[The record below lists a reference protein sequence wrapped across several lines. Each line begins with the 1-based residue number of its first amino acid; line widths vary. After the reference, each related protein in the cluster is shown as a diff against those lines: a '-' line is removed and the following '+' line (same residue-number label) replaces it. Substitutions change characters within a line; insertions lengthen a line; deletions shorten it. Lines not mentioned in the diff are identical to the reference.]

1 MTTIEQVAE
10 EISAFSKQYDV
21 ENDEQN
27 KSIALNVY
35 NQIDR
40 FADGIEPTAQEIAQF
55 TVAINE
61 HVQVRDLVLGI
72 PKERDINYVGKWIA
86 YVGNLT
92 PEVYDVPVA
101 TIMSSLYYAEGDED
115 KATYY
120 IDKALS
126 INPEYSLAK
135 LLKRVY
141 EANWG
146 AQEMIDMRDK
156 LHDQVKELLGISNDN
171 N

>member
-27 KSIALNVY
+27 KSIALNIY

-40 FADGIEPTAQEIAQF
+40 FADGIDPTAQEIAQF

-72 PKERDINYVGKWIA
+72 PKERDIDYVGRWIA
-86 YVGNLT
+86 HVGNLT

-120 IDKALS
+120 IDRALKA
-126 INPEYSLAK
+126 NPNYSLAQ

-141 EANWG
+141 ESNWG
-146 AQEMIDMRDK
+146 AQGMISMRDE
-156 LHDQVKELLGISNDN
+156 LHDKVKAELGL
-171 N
+171 

>member
-21 ENDEQN
+21 DNDEQN
-27 KSIALNVY
+27 KSIALNIY

-40 FADGIEPTAQEIAQF
+40 FADGIDPTAQEIAQF

-72 PKERDINYVGKWIA
+72 PKERDIDYVGRWIA
-86 YVGNLT
+86 HVGNLT

-101 TIMSSLYYAEGDED
+101 TIMSSLYYSEGDED

-120 IDKALS
+120 INRALKA
-126 INPEYSLAK
+126 NPNYSLAQ

-141 EANWG
+141 ESNWG
-146 AQEMIDMRDK
+146 AQGMISMRDE
-156 LHDQVKELLGISNDN
+156 LHDKVKAELGL
-171 N
+171 

>member
-21 ENDEQN
+21 DNDEQN
-27 KSIALNVY
+27 KSIALNIY

-40 FADGIEPTAQEIAQF
+40 FADGVEPTAQEIAQF

-72 PKERDINYVGKWIA
+72 PKERNIDYVGRWIA
-86 YVGNLT
+86 HVGNLT

-120 IDKALS
+120 IDRALKA
-126 INPEYSLAK
+126 NPNYSLAQ

-141 EANWG
+141 ESNWG
-146 AQEMIDMRDK
+146 AQGMISMRDE
-156 LHDQVKELLGISNDN
+156 LHDKVKAELGI
-171 N
+171 